1 MHKIEKHWEKRAHLF
16 VYKMKLQC
24 GSKKCGRNL
33 ATASLT
39 LSGEW
44 TYGADTNPE
53 SFMHIK
59 YVGDT
64 FGWLHVD
71 AAERVPMEEIE
82 DPENRYAQGYKY
94 RIECAASPLVYSYL
108 DGEQIIYRQRDI
120 KAMKRMGCGA
130 DHIIKRET
138 LEREFRARL
147 GLEPDAEIGLLTLG
161 DCWEI
166 ERRLKLTR
174 GMPPFKLP

>member
-1 MHKIEKHWEKRAHLF
+1 MHKIVKHYELRSHVF
-16 VYKMKLQC
+16 TYKMKLQC
-24 GSKKCGRNL
+24 GSKKCRRNL

-39 LSGEW
+39 LRGEY
-44 TYGADTNPE
+44 TGGADTNPE
-53 SFMHIK
+53 SHMHLD

-71 AAERVPMEEIE
+71 AAERVPLDKID
-82 DPENRYAQGYKY
+82 DPEDSYAQAYKY
-94 RIECAASPLVYSYL
+94 RIECAAQPLVYSYRN
-108 DGEQIIYRQRDI
+108 GEQVICRQRDI

-138 LEREFRARL
+138 LEREFLARL
-147 GLEPDAEIGLLTLG
+147 GLESDDKIGLLTLG

-166 ERRLKLTR
+166 EKRLKATR
-174 GMPPFKLP
+174 GMPPFLLP